1 MLSEAGFKAYVLRT
15 RNTCTEHTKKQNTL
29 KSLSSQSG
37 KLFS

>member
-1 MLSEAGFKAYVLRT
+1 MLSEAGFEACVLRT
-15 RNTCTEHTKKQNTL
+15 RNTCTEHIKEQNIL